1 MKRPVVVLA
10 LLLSTALTST
20 SAFADGSLWTERNSG
35 PKVAIPSL
43 APLVRD
49 SEAAVLSITVE
60 STAQSSMD
68 PRMLR
73 RFGVEMPDLKQQGQG
88 TGFLIHPDGYA
99 LTNHHVVEGAT
110 RIQVRVGGR
119 SEVIE
124 ARVIGDDPRTD
135 VALIKLEG
143 RNPAGGPW
151 THLPLGNSD
160 ALSVGDFVVAIGNP
174 FGLSQSVSM
183 GILSAKS
190 RRDIAP
196 SGRQGLYDFLQTDAS
211 INPGNSGGP
220 LLNLSGEVIGINSAI
235 NAAGQGI
242 GFAIPVNLVK
252 SLLPDL
258 RSKGRVSR
266 SWIGVGVQR
275 VGAEIAGGLG
285 LERPR
290 GALVTQVV
298 KGGPAYK
305 AGLAPGDV
313 ITKFDG
319 KLLEDSSDLPL
330 LATMGGIG
338 RAIPLELVR
347 EGETRSATVTLVAMP
362 GDDEAPALDKLGR
375 TAEDPKTARLGVRV
389 ATLDDDLRARLDL
402 SNKQRGAVI
411 VRVEPGT
418 AAATA
423 GLTPGDVVTEVNGIA
438 VINQESFTS
447 AVMKVKAGTLL
458 KMLVLRG
465 GTTTFVAMPRP

>member
-1 MKRPVVVLA
+1 M
-10 LLLSTALTST
+10 
-20 SAFADGSLWTERNSG
+20 
-35 PKVAIPSL
+35 PKGAR
-43 APLVRD
+43 PLVSVPSVAPIVERV
-49 SEAAVLSITVE
+49 EPAVLVVFTEGPISDRGLPPGHPPMPSRPEIPG
-60 STAQSSMD
+60 M
-68 PRMLR
+68 PP
-73 RFGVEMPDLKQQGQG
+73 MPDGFDGPQVERGQG
-88 TGFLIHPDGYA
+88 AGFLVTRDGYA

-110 RIQVRVGGR
+110 RVTVFVG
-119 SEVIE
+119 EAKDEIE
-124 ARVIGDDPRTD
+124 ADVIGSDEKSD
-135 VALIKLEG
+135 VAVIKL
-143 RNPAGGPW
+143 RSQRTNWPV
-151 THLPLGNSD
+151 LPLADS
-160 ALSVGDFVVAIGNP
+160 AAVKVGDFVIAIGSP
-174 FGLSQSVSM
+174 FGLEQSVSL
-183 GILSAKS
+183 GIVSARG
-190 RRDIAP
+190 RRDVAP